1 MNDHVLKVLKE
12 IEGIIQDRV
21 GYHGYF
27 EGKYTASEK
36 PEHLNIKID
45 LLERTLELM
54 RIQHKHLVNSIPIEL
69 FLQSFIDLEQGKIY
83 YNAPP
88 ITNDLGSGTKPIF
101 LQPKL
106 LKYLFYRHNKRDD
119 VLRIIE
125 GFISVIWESLH
136 PLDFKKTAT
145 GVTRCFTNTRF
156 AANTLRDY
164 GLLKFTKRE
173 AYKTWEL
180 SLPGFLVASRVAE
193 GSDWKIDFRNQTKGY
208 ALHHEIRDAF
218 IDLQSSDDFIK
229 RLAKFCDQRS
239 QLCEEFKEGLGRAYD
254 ILAKYASF
262 IKDPNMTSKDR
273 LVKSRAQLKKLEAD
287 EDIQKFFQAFRGCL
301 NIGDTLNLNKY

>member
-1 MNDHVLKVLKE
+1 MNENVKE
-12 IEGIIQDRV
+12 ALIELAGVIQKRV

-27 EGKYTASEK
+27 ESRYS
-36 PEHLNIKID
+36 LNARPDEVKIKID
-45 LLERTLELM
+45 LLERTLELL
-54 RIQHKHLVNSIPIEL
+54 RIQYRHLENSISMEH
-69 FLQSFIDLEQGKIY
+69 FIQGHIGLEQGNVQYYAPHKIY
-83 YNAPP
+83 
-88 ITNDLGSGTKPIF
+88 DLGSGTRPIF

-106 LKYLFYRHNKRDD
+106 LKYLFYQHNKRGD
-119 VLRIIE
+119 VLSIIE
-125 GFISVIWESLH
+125 GFISVIWESLQ

-229 RLAKFCDQRS
+229 RLAKFCDHRS

-254 ILAKYASF
+254 ILAKYVSF
-262 IKDPNMTSKDR
+262 IRNPNMTSKDR
-273 LVKSRAQLKKLEAD
+273 LEKSRVQLKKLEAD
-287 EDIQKFFQAFRGCL
+287 EDIQRFFQAFRGCL
-301 NIGDTLNLNKY
+301 NIGDTLNLK